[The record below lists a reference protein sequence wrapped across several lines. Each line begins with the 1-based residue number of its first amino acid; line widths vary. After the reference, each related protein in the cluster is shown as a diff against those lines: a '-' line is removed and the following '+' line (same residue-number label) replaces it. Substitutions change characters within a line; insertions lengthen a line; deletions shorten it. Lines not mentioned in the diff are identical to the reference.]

1 MGQPDRRSRIFAR
14 YRPSARAAAAALSC
28 AMLAA
33 CASHPPQ
40 MALPQPAAKAA
51 RIEVDART
59 GVATAEI
66 SVMTYNVAGLPWPIK
81 KGRGKA
87 MKRIAKEIET
97 LHDAG
102 EAPDVIVLQE
112 AFSAPSAHIGA
123 AYPNRLRGPRARDR
137 TTTDAPALDKDF
149 KKARNRRKGE
159 RLGKLMPSGLYLF
172 SNYPIVDSHM
182 TPFRR
187 ASCAGY
193 DCLANKGAMIAVIE
207 IPGAPT
213 PVQILNTHLNSNGRS
228 GVKHE
233 RALAAHR
240 QQVDEIGDLLARTL
254 NTDWPL
260 IYAGDFNTRNAEERF
275 EHNARTMPGEFV
287 MQYCLAAAGRCD
299 ARLSW
304 DGDAPWLD
312 TQDLQG
318 FSDGAKVE
326 VRPVRAEAMFDK
338 PVNGRTLSDH
348 DAYLVTYRL
357 TWRLNGAA
365 ERNKTF
371 TDQ

>member
-1 MGQPDRRSRIFAR
+1 MSVFVRF
-14 YRPSARAAAAALSC
+14 RAHAPAAAALFAC
-28 AMLAA
+28 AVLAA
-33 CASHPPQ
+33 CASHPEQ
-40 MALPQPAAKAA
+40 MALPQPAAKPA
-51 RIEVDART
+51 RIEVDAKS

-87 MKRIAKEIET
+87 LKEIAKEVEA
-97 LHDAG
+97 LHAAG
-102 EAPDVIVLQE
+102 SAPDIIVLQE
-112 AFSAPSAHIGA
+112 AFSPASAQIGE
-123 AYPNRLRGPRARDR
+123 AYPNRLRGPRSGDR
-137 TTTDAPALDKDF
+137 TTTDAPPLGKEF

-159 RLGKLMPSGLYLF
+159 RMGKVFSSGLYLF
-172 SNYPIVDSHM
+172 SNYPIVDAHM

-187 ASCAGY
+187 SSCAGY
-193 DCLANKGAMIAVIE
+193 DCLANKGAMIAVVD

-233 RALAAHR
+233 RALAAHK
-240 QQVDEIGDLLARTL
+240 QQVDEIGDLLSRLL
-254 NTDWPL
+254 NKDWPL

-275 EHNARTMPGEFV
+275 EHNAETLPGELV
-287 MQYCLAAAGRCD
+287 MQYCLAESARCD
-299 ARLSW
+299 ARMSW
-304 DGDAPWLD
+304 DGDEPWLD

-338 PVNGRTLSDH
+338 PVNGRKLSDH
-348 DAYLVTYRL
+348 DAYTVTYRL
-357 TWRLNGAA
+357 TWRLNGAGD
-365 ERNKTF
+365 RNKNF
-371 TDQ
+371 TGN

>member
-1 MGQPDRRSRIFAR
+1 
-14 YRPSARAAAAALSC
+14 
-28 AMLAA
+28 
-33 CASHPPQ
+33 

-51 RIEVDART
+51 RIEVDAKT
-59 GVATAEI
+59 GVATADI
-66 SVMTYNVAGLPWPIK
+66 SVMTYNVAGLPWPVK

-87 MKRIAKEIET
+87 LQKIAKEIGA
-97 LHDAG
+97 LHEMDA
-102 EAPDVIVLQE
+102 APDVIVLQE
-112 AFSAPSAHIGA
+112 AFTPASAQIGA
-123 AYPNRLRGPRARDR
+123 AYPNRLRGPRAGDR
-137 TTTDAPALDKDF
+137 SETNAPALGKDF

-159 RLGKLMPSGLYLF
+159 RMGKLMPSGLYLF
-172 SNYPIVDSHM
+172 SNYPIVESHM

-193 DCLANKGAMIAVIE
+193 DCLANKGAMMAVIE

-240 QQVDEIGDLLARTL
+240 QQVDEIGDFLARTL
-254 NTDWPL
+254 NKDWPL

-287 MQYCLAAAGRCD
+287 RKYCLAAAERCD
-299 ARLSW
+299 VRMSW

-318 FSDGAKVE
+318 FKDGEKVE

-338 PVNGRTLSDH
+338 PVNGRKLSDH

-371 TDQ
+371 TAQ

>member
-1 MGQPDRRSRIFAR
+1 
-14 YRPSARAAAAALSC
+14 
-28 AMLAA
+28 MLAA

-371 TDQ
+371 TGQ